1 MERSDWPGL
10 IHGPTL
16 DLGVMSAHSH
26 GLRTESDNFLS
37 VEAGGG
43 EFPMK
48 VEMIA
53 ELIKIEQ

>member
-1 MERSDWPGL
+1 
-10 IHGPTL
+10 
-16 DLGVMSAHSH
+16 MSVHSH
-26 GLRTESDNFLS
+26 GLRAESDNFLL